1 MNKLNKVVTES
12 ISGVNV
18 LVSYDD
24 QTQTF
29 KVVDKEKED
38 VLIEGDEIHVCTF
51 LEVNG
56 ARIFA
61 PRFMANY
68 PIEKMNANNAD
79 MSHMTPFSL
88 LEFLRLRKGV
98 DGALEL
104 TIYPRDMQEGAKFV
118 PGIKIPL
125 GECMIE
131 DMKRSSLIGLM
142 LTMKESFKDLKKVVV
157 RTFRECDER
166 QVAFA
171 TENGKYFP
179 IVIEPKDDDSF
190 ANSVV
195 LILGN
200 SDVELESDTLKN
212 ALKTPQTMTVISRDP
227 TESSEVDS
235 IQECFSLDDL
245 IDSHIVV
252 FESSDLNALSNT
264 MFHVHPEA
272 TARKWKVSEIK
283 EDVDHNLFY
292 FEVQGNRTDELLSDD
307 FVMGRLLSENVY
319 ITHRTPLHESSP
331 MDRAVF
337 ALMNGM
343 SLTEAVKNMVDE
355 QVKLDKLSKQMK
367 ECDCGGVCADGLS
380 TVATVTA
387 SPIAVSTVSCCDT
400 SKGMTSADIHGIAGK
415 VLAPM
420 KKQHKKKNEK
430 DVIKVNDDLRA
441 TILREMGIEDQYNKI
456 MNIKQGL
463 KEDDEA
469 FPTDASGSDDA
480 GVGSDLATELA
491 NDMASVS
498 DSSSPVDF
506 SFPGDSSDKQ
516 EDEQG
521 EKSEEDKID
530 SDVAIVT
537 QISEDDSSKV
547 GLEYS
552 DGSVTE
558 ESFDNLVVAGSVKN
572 TDEMNS

>member
-142 LTMKESFKDLKKVVV
+142 LTMKESFKDLRKIVV

-171 TENGKYFP
+171 TEDGKYFP

-367 ECDCGGVCADGLS
+367 ECDCGGVCVDGLS